1 MSLLEVHAGHV
12 GSSKIE
18 VIGDDSSDGRNRTI
32 EIISDVVSS
41 LTDFSPSGLSTWVTE
56 GLRSDAGTKPRRELV
71 INLYEEITGVLS
83 ASGVAPDDVEAT
95 RLYLRA
101 QREDWMPPFNSIQDR
116 GLVIAAYRAFLRDL
130 VDRASITTD
139 QFILDSIRIL
149 ETFSWRM
156 RRETEGYDFIL
167 VDELQLFDPQE
178 RACLELLGRT
188 KTGVPFISA
197 EDPSQ
202 GVFSS
207 LNARHST
214 TPNKP
219 VYLETLHRFKKGIF
233 DFISFIYRQFP
244 LNALPLRI
252 ENSSDDDIIRPV
264 HYICDL
270 GEDPVETVIAIT
282 SNIADSSSSNITTCV
297 ITVGEDEGSISD
309 ALKMN
314 GIHCTQLKSFDD
326 VEKLAYVRRTVVVS
340 PWEYIGGTQFDQVI
354 VAAIGISQPESQFA
368 KLREMISVYLAC
380 SRASQ
385 SLYIVT
391 QGYAPSVITS
401 AQEQGL
407 IKSTQL

>member
-1 MSLLEVHAGHV
+1 
-12 GSSKIE
+12 
-18 VIGDDSSDGRNRTI
+18 
-32 EIISDVVSS
+32 
-41 LTDFSPSGLSTWVTE
+41 
-56 GLRSDAGTKPRRELV
+56 
-71 INLYEEITGVLS
+71 
-83 ASGVAPDDVEAT
+83 
-95 RLYLRA
+95 
-101 QREDWMPPFNSIQDR
+101 
-116 GLVIAAYRAFLRDL
+116 
-130 VDRASITTD
+130 
-139 QFILDSIRIL
+139 ILDSIRIF

-156 RRETEGYDFIL
+156 RRETEGYDYIL

-188 KTGVPFISA
+188 KHGVPFISA

-214 TPNKP
+214 APNKP
-219 VYLETLHRFKKGIF
+219 VYLETLHRFKRGIF

-252 ENSSDDDIIRPV
+252 ENSDDEDIIRPV
-264 HYICDL
+264 LYKCEIDD
-270 GEDPVETVIAIT
+270 DPVAKVIEIV
-282 SNIADSSSSNITTCV
+282 SNINNDYSSNDTTCV
-297 ITVGEDEGSISD
+297 ITIGDDEGSISD
-309 ALKMN
+309 ALRVK
-314 GIHCTQLKSFDD
+314 GIHCTQLRSFDD

-340 PWEYIGGTQFDQVI
+340 PWEFIGGTQFDHVV

-385 SLYIVT
+385 SLRIVT
-391 QGYAPSVITS
+391 QGYAPSVITG

-407 IKSTQL
+407 IKSS